1 MQREEVGK
9 RMKKKVRGGGEAKL
23 LSKKV
28 FFAINIQ
35 CGPLLAA

>member
-1 MQREEVGK
+1 MQREEVGE

-28 FFAINIQ
+28 FFRYQ